1 MTATSATE
9 SNSSNCSSKTT
20 SMKLQFLYRFA
31 FKYAL
36 STHLEWHQLE
46 EKDLTKSRVEEGEVG
61 KDLRIWHISLCPKTS
76 HNVLKEKALKMPLV
90 VDRLLSL
97 SLSKRCGSGGTF
109 KETACLKDAFG
120 G

>member
-1 MTATSATE
+1 
-9 SNSSNCSSKTT
+9 
-20 SMKLQFLYRFA
+20 MKLQFLYRFA

-97 SLSKRCGSGGTF
+97 SLSKRCGSGGTL
-109 KETACLKDAFG
+109 KEKAFLKDAFG